1 MRVLATYC
9 GVVTADSQCWVA
21 SFPLVLRLVL
31 VCMLALT
38 VLVLKRV
45 IPETLGEISGGPIA
59 GDGVRRDTALR
70 LPAKQVKAAVDGA

>member
-1 MRVLATYC
+1 
-9 GVVTADSQCWVA
+9 
-21 SFPLVLRLVL
+21 
-31 VCMLALT
+31 MLALT

-70 LPAKQVKAAVDGA
+70 LPSKQVKAAVDGA